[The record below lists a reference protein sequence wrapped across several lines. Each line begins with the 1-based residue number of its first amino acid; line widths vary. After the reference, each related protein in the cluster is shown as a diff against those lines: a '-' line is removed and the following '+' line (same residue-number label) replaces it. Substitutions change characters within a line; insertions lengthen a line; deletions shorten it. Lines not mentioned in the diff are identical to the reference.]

1 MRGHTIFSCYAR
13 VVRTIRKR
21 CPGKNPFGFPS
32 GPSAVKRAAHVAL
45 MRSEA
50 RGFYLR
56 RLKKIQA
63 LFNVR
68 R

>member
-1 MRGHTIFSCYAR
+1 MRGHNIFSCYAR
-13 VVRTIRKR
+13 VAHTIRKS
-21 CPGKNPFGFPS
+21 CPGKNPSGFPAGS
-32 GPSAVKRAAHVAL
+32 STVKRAAHIAL
-45 MRSEA
+45 MRSES
-50 RGFYLR
+50 RGLYLR

>member
-1 MRGHTIFSCYAR
+1 MIGCNVFSCYAR
-13 VVRTIRKR
+13 VARTIRKS
-21 CPGKNPFGFPS
+21 CPGENPSGFPAGS
-32 GPSAVKRAAHVAL
+32 SAVKRAAHIAL
-45 MRSEA
+45 MRSES
-50 RGFYLR
+50 RGLYLR

>member
-1 MRGHTIFSCYAR
+1 MRGHNIFSCYAR
-13 VVRTIRKR
+13 VARTIRKS
-21 CPGKNPFGFPS
+21 CPGENPFGFPS
-32 GPSAVKRAAHVAL
+32 GPSAVKRAAHIAL
-45 MRSEA
+45 MRSES
-50 RGFYLR
+50 RGLYLR

>member
-13 VVRTIRKR
+13 IARTIRKN
-21 CPGKNPFGFPS
+21 CPGKNPFGLPS
-32 GPSAVKRAAHVAL
+32 GPSAMKRAAHVAL
-45 MRSEA
+45 MCSES
-50 RGFYLR
+50 RGLYLR